1 MIVSGTN
8 KIHNNLIALE
18 LNEYILNTGQRN
30 FVGVSV
36 FLFTNFSFK
45 NTVFLFVYL
54 FLVDWHLEVVK
65 ND

>member
-30 FVGVSV
+30 FVGVSG
-36 FLFTNFSFK
+36 
-45 NTVFLFVYL
+45 LFVY
-54 FLVDWHLEVVK
+54 
-65 ND
+65 